1 MYKMR
6 FQIILHLRSCSDPL
20 FTRRSQIEGQMN
32 LTLWA
37 PPALHSKKNRT

>member
-20 FTRRSQIEGQMN
+20 FTRMSQIEGQMN
-32 LTLWA
+32 VIAW
-37 PPALHSKKNRT
+37 PACFT